1 MPNNITR
8 LLRTARTATKT
19 EQFAK
24 IESMVKY
31 AMGRRTKQQQWRFV
45 LGGVAIGAFFAVGLG
60 LSVHLLFAKDSNI
73 KTAEADSTPRPGKA
87 VNGVQTIANP
97 PKKDAMHTGLELS
110 VDPSIRK
117 LAEYEKAYGGAVAS
131 HLMVFAG
138 LPATNQDA
146 DVDAQDMATKL
157 QEFAHYHIQPL
168 VVMEPTVNGSSI
180 NVADFAAGKYD
191 APLTRYFTALKG
203 HGVTDSM
210 MGTWVHFP
218 EDNIP
223 EWGNTDAAMFQ
234 KNVVKAARL
243 QKDVFPDSK
252 VSILLNAQ
260 TFRSDD
266 IERNYGKFVS
276 LLPYVRGLPSGLFSS
291 FGLQG
296 FPWVSKAD
304 EAEQNKLLNPAQY
317 LNANF
322 AREAAKALGT
332 KNIWFN
338 TGTFNKMYTH
348 TASQTV
354 TYSPTQRQDILQQV
368 MAQVKAVQR
377 GGYRVSVN
385 LFSFD
390 GSNTGEETDWSY
402 WHTGDTDP
410 NFPGKVVFRTFA
422 EQVYQAKG
430 DIWIFDSDD

>member
-1 MPNNITR
+1 MPSKFSIR
-8 LLRTARTATKT
+8 SLQRAAKT

-24 IESMVKY
+24 LRGMVRY
-31 AMGRRTKQQQWRFV
+31 TRGRRTRQQHWRLIV
-45 LGGVAIGAFFAVGLG
+45 GGVTIGVFFAVGLG
-60 LSVHLLFAKDSNI
+60 LSIHLLFAKDSNI
-73 KTAEADSTPRPGKA
+73 KTAEADTTPRPGKA

-97 PKKDAMHTGLELS
+97 PKKDPAHTGLELS

-138 LPATNQDA
+138 LPATNEEADA
-146 DVDAQDMATKL
+146 NALDMATKL
-157 QEFAHYHIQPL
+157 QEFATYNIKPL
-168 VVMEPTVNGSSI
+168 VVMEPTVKGASI
-180 NVADFAAGKYD
+180 NVSDFAAGKYD
-191 APLTRYFTALKG
+191 AVLTRYFKALKS
-203 HGVTDSM
+203 HGVTDAM

-223 EWGNTDAAMFQ
+223 EWGNTDADMFK
-234 KNVVKAARL
+234 KNVVKAARI
-243 QKDVFPDSK
+243 QKGVFPGSK

-266 IERNYGKFVS
+266 VERNYGKFVS
-276 LLPYVRGLPSGLFSS
+276 LLPYVRGLPAGLFSS

-296 FPWVSKAD
+296 FPWVSQAD
-304 EAEQNKLLNPAQY
+304 QKEQNKLLNPAQY
-317 LNANF
+317 MNANF

-332 KNIWFN
+332 KDIWFN
-338 TGTFNKMYTH
+338 TGTFNKMYTN

-354 TYSPTQRQDILQQV
+354 TYTPAQRQEILQDV
-368 MAQVKAVQR
+368 LAQVKVAQR
-377 GGYRVSVN
+377 GGYHVSVN

-390 GSNTGEETDWSY
+390 GSSTGEETDWSY
-402 WHTGDTDP
+402 WHTADTDP

-422 EQVYQAKG
+422 EQVYQAKAG
-430 DIWIFDSDD
+430 VWIFDSD

>member
-1 MPNNITR
+1 
-8 LLRTARTATKT
+8 
-19 EQFAK
+19 
-24 IESMVKY
+24 MVKY
-31 AMGRRTKQQQWRFV
+31 ARGKRTRQQHWRFV
-45 LGGVAIGAFFAVGLG
+45 AGGVAMGVFFAVGLG

-73 KTAEADSTPRPGKA
+73 RTAEADTTPRPGKA

-97 PKKDAMHTGLELS
+97 PKKDPMHTGLELS

-117 LAEYEKAYGGAVAS
+117 LAEYEKAYGGAVAT

-138 LPATNQDA
+138 LPATNADA
-146 DVDAQDMATKL
+146 DADALDMATKL
-157 QEFAHYHIQPL
+157 QEFARFNIHPL
-168 VVMEPTVNGSSI
+168 VVMEPTINGTSI
-180 NVADFAAGKYD
+180 NVSDFAAGKYD
-191 APLTRYFTALKG
+191 ASLTRYFKNLKA
-203 HGVTDSM
+203 HGVTDAM

-223 EWGNTDAAMFQ
+223 EWGNTDAGMF
-234 KNVVKAARL
+234 KTNVVKAARL
-243 QKDVFPDSK
+243 QKGVFPGSK

-266 IERNYGKFVS
+266 TERNYGKFVS

-296 FPWVSKAD
+296 FPWVSQAD
-304 EAEQNKLLNPAQY
+304 QKEQNKLLNPAQY

-322 AREAAKALGT
+322 AREAAKALGV

-338 TGTFNKMYTH
+338 TGTFNKMYTN

-354 TYSPTQRQDILQQV
+354 TYTPTQRQNILQQV
-368 MAQVKAVQR
+368 MSQVKVAQR
-377 GGYRVSVN
+377 GGYHVSVN

-390 GSNTGEETDWSY
+390 GSSTGEATDWSY
-402 WHTGDTDP
+402 WHTGDTDV
-410 NFPGKVVFRTFA
+410 NAPGKVVFRTFA
-422 EQVYQAKG
+422 EQLYQAKA
-430 DIWIFDSDD
+430 DVWVFDSD